1 MSIDVVLTQKGFFK
15 KPMPLEVILG
25 KELAYGEM
33 EGFRLIRGQ
42 LGKTE
47 FLAYHPAHIA
57 RGFSVIWSPEEKERI
72 QLRALMPST
81 EAELRDFYDAVD
93 RMASYWK
100 CRLEVD
106 GSPMNAAQFQAS
118 FSEMASFQ
126 QWALQDMCRK
136 ILSVENDDLTL
147 FSAMWPLVVGK
158 EEAYRFLETPETF
171 EPWLHEKQSIDAYY
185 AAPRFFRGPAGI
197 LGRYV
202 LTEGVRSIFPT
213 QPSVPF
219 GAIDPETNQKPVCDD
234 FAIALY
240 STTRDTVLGEIPY
253 ERLLQKLPPE
263 KVSRFDGGNVLLEPL
278 SLSEMEALLDN

>member
-93 RMASYWK
+93 RMVSYWNG
-100 CRLEVD
+100 RLEVD
-106 GSPMNAAQFQAS
+106 GAPMNADQFQAG
-118 FSEMASFQ
+118 FSEMVSFQ
-126 QWALQDMCRK
+126 QRALEDMCRN
-136 ILSVENDDLTL
+136 ILAGMNGDLTL
-147 FSAMWPLVVGK
+147 FSARWPLVVGK
-158 EEAYRFLETPETF
+158 EEAYRFLEEPETF
-171 EPWLHEKQSIDAYY
+171 GQWLHEKQSIDAYY
-185 AAPRFFRGPAGI
+185 AAPLFFNGPAGI

-202 LTEGVRSIFPT
+202 LTEEVRSIFPT

-219 GAIDPETNQKPVCDD
+219 GAIDPKTNQKPVCDD
-234 FAIALY
+234 FAVALY
-240 STTRDTVLGEIPY
+240 SNTRETVIGEIPY
-253 ERLLQKLPPE
+253 DRLLQKIPPE
-263 KVSRFDGGNVLLEPL
+263 KVSQFDGGTVLLEPL